1 MPRMIEPKADQ
12 PETWCHLAPFGSYDY
27 RVTKGGKPV
36 KDKDGRDVIATQ
48 VLDAQGLSAVV
59 AAFDETEFVL
69 VDREH
74 WSMATGDSTA
84 MGWII
89 KLELRGDG
97 SKPEDGLWCLIR
109 WTDIGADMVSNRR
122 LRWLSPVWD
131 TDKDERPV
139 KLFCAALTNT
149 ARFKDALNPVVNK
162 ADGANN
168 ETAPGLVG
176 KEVNTM
182 TWEQIAQMLGLD
194 PKATPEQ
201 VAEKIKELQ
210 KFRED
215 SEKAKTASDAEA
227 AYAANKDKICNKAD
241 FIGFYCKDPVA
252 GAEFVKTLGGAAP
265 EKKDPVTN
273 KAEARKPSFAVD
285 GKDPVQNKLEQFEQM
300 PEGPAKARFQRDNA
314 AELLTLQRQRAG

>member
-1 MPRMIEPKADQ
+1 MPKMIEPKADQ

-36 KDKDGRDVIATQ
+36 KDKDGKDVIATQ
-48 VLDAQGLSAVV
+48 ILDAQGLSAVV
-59 AAFDETEFVL
+59 AAFDESEPIL

-74 WSMATGDSTA
+74 WSIATGDSTA
-84 MGWII
+84 MGWVT
-89 KLELRGDG
+89 KLELRGG
-97 SKPEDGLWCLIR
+97 GTKPEDGLWCLIR
-109 WTDIGADMVSNRR
+109 WTDVGADMVSNRR

-131 TDKDERPV
+131 TDKDGRPV

-162 ADGANN
+162 ADGENN

-176 KEVNTM
+176 NEVNTM

-210 KFRED
+210 EFKAET
-215 SEKAKTASDAEA
+215 EKAKTAAEA
-227 AYAANKDKICNKAD
+227 EEAYAANKDKICNKAD
-241 FIGFYCKDPVA
+241 FIGLYTSNPEA
-252 GAEFVKTLGGAAP
+252 GKAFVKTLGGPAP

-273 KAEARKPSFAVD
+273 KADARKPSFAAD
-285 GKDPVQNKLEQFEQM
+285 GKDPVTNKLEQFEQM
-300 PEGPAKARFQRDNA
+300 PEGPAKDRFQRDNA
-314 AELLTLQRQRAG
+314 SELLALQRQRAG

>member
-36 KDKDGRDVIATQ
+36 KDNDGKDVIATQ
-48 VLDAQGLSAVV
+48 VLDAQGLAAVV
-59 AAFDETEFVL
+59 AAFEENEFVL

-109 WTDIGADMVSNRR
+109 WTDVGADMVSNRR

-210 KFRED
+210 TFKAD
-215 SEKAKTASDAEA
+215 SEKSKTAADAEA

-241 FIGFYCKDPVA
+241 FLGFYCKDPVA
-252 GAEFVKTLGGAAP
+252 GAAFVKTLGGTAP

-300 PEGPAKARFQRDNA
+300 PEGPAKDRFQHDNA
-314 AELLTLQRQRAG
+314 AELLALQRQRG

>member
-1 MPRMIEPKADQ
+1 MIEPKADQ

-36 KDKDGRDVIATQ
+36 KDKDGKDVIATQ
-48 VLDAQGLSAVV
+48 ILDAQGLGAVE
-59 AAFDETEFVL
+59 AAFEEGELLL

-84 MGWII
+84 MGWIM
-89 KLELRGDG
+89 KVELRGDG
-97 SKPEDGLWCLIR
+97 TKPEDGLWCLIR
-109 WTDIGADMVSNRR
+109 WTDVGADMVANRR

-139 KLFCAALTNT
+139 KLICAALTNT

-210 KFRED
+210 TFKAD
-215 SEKAKTASDAEA
+215 SEKAKTANDAEA

-241 FIGFYCKDPVA
+241 FIGLYCKDPAA
-252 GAEFVKTLGGAAP
+252 GEAFVKTLGGKAP
-265 EKKDPVTN
+265 DKKDPVTN
-273 KAEARKPSFAVD
+273 KTEARKPSFA
-285 GKDPVQNKLEQFEQM
+285 GGGNDPVQNKLEQFEAM
-300 PEGPAKARFQRDNA
+300 PEGAAKDTFQRDNA
-314 AELLTLQRQRAG
+314 AELLTLQRQRDSK